1 MDTGVFVGIVGIVI
15 GVLIAFWQ
23 WHDAQKKG
31 SLLTTFLLGLK
42 AADLPEKTIKQIN
55 DMLERLK

>member
-1 MDTGVFVGIVGIVI
+1 MDTGVIVGIVGIVI

-23 WHDAQKKG
+23 WRDAQKKG
-31 SLLTTFLLGLK
+31 SLLTAFLLGLK
-42 AADLPEKTIKQIN
+42 AADLPDKTIKQVN